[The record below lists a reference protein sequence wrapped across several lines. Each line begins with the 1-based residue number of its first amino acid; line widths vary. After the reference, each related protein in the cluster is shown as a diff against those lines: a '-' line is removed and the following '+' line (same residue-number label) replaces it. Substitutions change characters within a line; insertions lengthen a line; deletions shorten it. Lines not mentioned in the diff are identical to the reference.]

1 MPLGKCLMRWVG
13 VVAAGLCLLAPSA
26 RAENSQLPKIDV
38 YPGVSPNYSL
48 GPRNALVIGV
58 STYRE
63 TASFSNLS
71 NPIHDADEVY
81 RVLTNAHFLVNELT
95 DERPPAGGDW
105 MTDRQSIKTA
115 VYTLAE
121 TLRSRGGVGLVYF
134 SGHALLHNG
143 QIYLVPHD
151 ALFRYERDFYEELI
165 PLQLFYDA
173 FTYAGNPLNFL
184 IVDACRDDPLP
195 KPLENMGQLPNYP
208 NVDAPNVIVA
218 FSTMN
223 GKKAGDAASAE
234 AEMGP
239 YASAFVKSI
248 QPDIEQTGFFENITK
263 YILDILAQL
272 PPGQLP
278 KNYGMQGPEFVFYPT
293 VKSFNREGRIFQTA
307 LSNKDR
313 ALMQALK
320 LHYGGG
326 YFYKAAA
333 EQLDHW
339 PVDPPPLPS
348 LSDSSGTSPLSPSS
362 ASRPAGW
369 LQPASVSGTLHESDE
384 ERLPRM
390 AAPKPHFD
398 WTSRKIDL
406 GFVVDQEPG
415 VERLSEQSQREI
427 EKLKRDR
434 STTKVSVIGY
444 RYSGPREQAAEPLRL
459 LMRQADVVQALGAAG
474 FPASSIQLS
483 NSDTD
488 RMSDDDKV
496 SLEVSERS
504 LGIEAMGSP
513 ANGSGAVL
521 ATRGPRSSGF

>member
-1 MPLGKCLMRWVG
+1 MPLGKCPMCWVG
-13 VVAAGLCLLAPSA
+13 IFAAGLCLLASPA
-26 RAENSQLPKIDV
+26 RAENSPPPKIDV
-38 YPGVSPNYSL
+38 YPGVSPSYSL

-263 YILDILAQL
+263 YILNILAQL

-339 PVDPPPLPS
+339 PVDPPPLPP
-348 LSDSSGTSPLSPSS
+348 LSDSSGTSPLSPNS
-362 ASRPAGW
+362 ASGPAAW
-369 LQPASVSGTLHESDE
+369 LRPASVSRTSHESDE
-384 ERLPRM
+384 EQLARM
-390 AAPKPHFD
+390 AAPKPQDFD

-406 GFVVDQEPG
+406 GFVADQEPG

-434 STTKVSVIGY
+434 PTTKVSVIGY

-474 FPASSIQLS
+474 FPASSMQLS
-483 NSDTD
+483 SSDTD
-488 RMSDDDKV
+488 KMSDDDKV
-496 SLEVSERS
+496 SLEVSERR
-504 LGIEAMGSP
+504 AMGSP
-513 ANGSGAVL
+513 AQRFRCSACDTP
-521 ATRGPRSSGF
+521 ARSSRF